1 MAEVI
6 QVQPEGIMVT
16 IKFPLHELV
25 LLKQALDI
33 VEIKAHMEI
42 EDQKKAA
49 EYVTGSFYPM
59 IKDIVEDLTHG
70 S

>member
-16 IKFPLHELV
+16 IKFPLQELV

-33 VEIKAHMEI
+33 VEIRPRSEI

-49 EYVTGSFYPM
+49 EYITGSFYPL